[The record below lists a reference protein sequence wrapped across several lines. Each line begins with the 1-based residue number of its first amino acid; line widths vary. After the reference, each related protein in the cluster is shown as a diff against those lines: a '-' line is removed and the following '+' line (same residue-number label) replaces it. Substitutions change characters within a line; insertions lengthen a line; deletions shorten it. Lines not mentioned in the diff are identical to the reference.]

1 MTSLHDVSSLFSA
14 SDFYKNEA
22 GICLDVCRDMLAK
35 MRFKL
40 LLILNYGESTL
51 LYLSCSIIMLSLT

>member
-22 GICLDVCRDMLAK
+22 GICLDVCRDMPAK
-35 MRFKL
+35 IRLKL

-51 LYLSCSIIMLSLT
+51 PCFSCTKIMASFK